1 MSIAFITTRELS
13 KQPARVLAR
22 VKKLGP
28 QIITVNG
35 QPTAYLVGAS
45 PLGIE
50 ADIDILRALRLRQA
64 LAAAQAEAIANKW
77 AVVIAIVDTG
87 GHLVLL
93 ERMDVTQYGS
103 VEVALG
109 KATTSAAFRR
119 SSKVFQDLVAAG
131 GEGLRTLSLP
141 GATPIE
147 GGLPLIHEGRIIGA
161 IGISGVT
168 SVQDGQIARA
178 GAAALANKL

>member
-1 MSIAFITTRELS
+1 MKFFLTLLALL
-13 KQPARVLAR
+13 PAALVAQTAPAAPAAASMPLPYGAPISLVQAR
-22 VKKLGP
+22 AV
-28 QIITVNG
+28 
-35 QPTAYLVGAS
+35 
-45 PLGIE
+45 
-50 ADIDILRALRLRQA
+50 
-64 LAAAQAEAIANKW
+64 LAAAQAEATANKW

-119 SSKVFQDLVAAG
+119 PSKAFQDLVAAG

-178 GAAALANKL
+178 GAAVLAPKS

>member
-1 MSIAFITTRELS
+1 MKFLLTLLALLPAALVVQAAAPTSPAATSMPLPYGAPITLV
-13 KQPARVLAR
+13 QAR
-22 VKKLGP
+22 
-28 QIITVNG
+28 TV
-35 QPTAYLVGAS
+35 
-45 PLGIE
+45 
-50 ADIDILRALRLRQA
+50 

-119 SSKVFQDLVAAG
+119 PSKAFQDLVAAG

-178 GAAALANKL
+178 GVAALANKL

>member
-1 MSIAFITTRELS
+1 MSIAFITIRELS

-64 LAAAQAEAIANKW
+64 LAAAVKKDDRRAFARDQVADDE
-77 AVVIAIVDTG
+77 
-87 GHLVLL
+87 LQPR
-93 ERMDVTQYGS
+93 ERRG
-103 VEVALG
+103 
-109 KATTSAAFRR
+109 
-119 SSKVFQDLVAAG
+119 AG
-131 GEGLRTLSLP
+131 R
-141 GATPIE
+141 
-147 GGLPLIHEGRIIGA
+147 
-161 IGISGVT
+161 
-168 SVQDGQIARA
+168 
-178 GAAALANKL
+178 ALAPVPPRCACGLSEGIR

>member
-1 MSIAFITTRELS
+1 MKFFLTLLAVLPAALFAQTAAPVAPAATSMPLPYGAPITLV
-13 KQPARVLAR
+13 QAR
-22 VKKLGP
+22 
-28 QIITVNG
+28 TV
-35 QPTAYLVGAS
+35 
-45 PLGIE
+45 
-50 ADIDILRALRLRQA
+50 

-103 VEVALG
+103 VDVALG

-119 SSKVFQDLVAAG
+119 PSKAFQDLVAAG

-178 GAAALANKL
+178 GAAILAPKS

>member
-1 MSIAFITTRELS
+1 
-13 KQPARVLAR
+13 
-22 VKKLGP
+22 
-28 QIITVNG
+28 
-35 QPTAYLVGAS
+35 
-45 PLGIE
+45 
-50 ADIDILRALRLRQA
+50 
-64 LAAAQAEAIANKW
+64 
-77 AVVIAIVDTG
+77 VIAIVDTG
-87 GHLVLL
+87 GHLVAL

-119 SSKVFQDLVAAG
+119 SSKVFQDLVANG

-147 GGLPLIHEGRIIGA
+147 GGLPLVHEGRIVGA

-178 GAAALANKL
+178 GAAVLAPKS

>member
-1 MSIAFITTRELS
+1 MKFFLTFLALFPAVLLAQTAAPASVAAPAGTLMPLPYGAPIALI
-13 KQPARVLAR
+13 QARAV
-22 VKKLGP
+22 
-28 QIITVNG
+28 
-35 QPTAYLVGAS
+35 
-45 PLGIE
+45 
-50 ADIDILRALRLRQA
+50 
-64 LAAAQAEAIANKW
+64 LAAAHAEAIANKW

-103 VEVALG
+103 VDVALG

-119 SSKVFQDLVAAG
+119 SSKAFQDMVAAG

-178 GAAALANKL
+178 GVAALAPKS

>member
-1 MSIAFITTRELS
+1 MKFFLTLLALL
-13 KQPARVLAR
+13 PAA
-22 VKKLGP
+22 
-28 QIITVNG
+28 
-35 QPTAYLVGAS
+35 LVAQAAAPAS
-45 PLGIE
+45 PAATSMPLPYGAPIT
-50 ADIDILRALRLRQA
+50 LVQA
-64 LAAAQAEAIANKW
+64 RTVLAAAQAEAIANKW

-119 SSKVFQDLVAAG
+119 PSKAFQDLVAAG

-178 GAAALANKL
+178 GAAVLAPKS

>member
-1 MSIAFITTRELS
+1 MKFLLTLLALLPAALVAQTAAHVAPAATSMPLPYGAPITLV
-13 KQPARVLAR
+13 QARAV
-22 VKKLGP
+22 
-28 QIITVNG
+28 
-35 QPTAYLVGAS
+35 
-45 PLGIE
+45 
-50 ADIDILRALRLRQA
+50 

-87 GHLVLL
+87 GHLVAL

-103 VEVALG
+103 VDVALG

-119 SSKVFQDLVAAG
+119 SSKAFQDLVAAG

-178 GAAALANKL
+178 GAAVLAPKS

>member
-1 MSIAFITTRELS
+1 MKFLLTLLALL
-13 KQPARVLAR
+13 PAA
-22 VKKLGP
+22 
-28 QIITVNG
+28 
-35 QPTAYLVGAS
+35 LVAQAAAPAS
-45 PLGIE
+45 PAATSMPLPYGAPIT
-50 ADIDILRALRLRQA
+50 LVQA
-64 LAAAQAEAIANKW
+64 RTVLAAAQAEAVANKW

-87 GHLVLL
+87 GHLVAL

-103 VEVALG
+103 VDVALG

-119 SSKVFQDLVAAG
+119 SSKAFQDLVAAG

>member
-1 MSIAFITTRELS
+1 MRFLLTLLALLPATLVAQVPAAPATPPVATMSLPYGAPISLV
-13 KQPARVLAR
+13 QAR
-22 VKKLGP
+22 
-28 QIITVNG
+28 TV
-35 QPTAYLVGAS
+35 
-45 PLGIE
+45 
-50 ADIDILRALRLRQA
+50 
-64 LAAAQAEAIANKW
+64 LAAARAEATANKW
-77 AVVIAIVDTG
+77 PVVIAIVDTG
-87 GHLVLL
+87 GHLVAL

-109 KATTSAAFRR
+109 KARTAAAFRR
-119 SSKVFQDLVAAG
+119 ASKVFQDLVAGG

-147 GGLPLIHEGRIIGA
+147 GGVPLVHEGKIIDA

-178 GAAALANKL
+178 GAAVL

>member
-1 MSIAFITTRELS
+1 MKFLLTLLALLPAALVALVAQTTTTAVPAVPTTALPYGAPITLVH
-13 KQPARVLAR
+13 ARAV
-22 VKKLGP
+22 
-28 QIITVNG
+28 
-35 QPTAYLVGAS
+35 
-45 PLGIE
+45 
-50 ADIDILRALRLRQA
+50 

-87 GHLVLL
+87 GHLVAL

-103 VEVALG
+103 VNVALG

-119 SSKVFQDLVAAG
+119 SSKVFQDLVASG

-147 GGLPLIHEGRIIGA
+147 GGLPLVHDGKIIGA
-161 IGISGVT
+161 IGVSGVT

-178 GAAALANKL
+178 GAAVLAAKS